1 MGLFGPAKMC
11 ALCGGK
17 VGLLGGH
24 KLANGLY
31 ICGDC
36 TDKCTPGAKY
46 LFEGM
51 SPEDV
56 KSNMA
61 LAVKNKKKGEDLFST
76 TRIFYTCYR
85 HDKPVLEVDETHAWF
100 KDKTNEEG
108 WVYDL
113 DAVSNYSMRLDSYRI
128 DPDDKEEYERYQ
140 WAFSPEFYT
149 RYPDLPRVPQGERI
163 SNAMLS
169 LKFMNNELGVKE
181 LDISLLPNFFT
192 DREDYMA
199 AFDCCNEFF
208 AFMKERNM
216 YKNMQRNAPN
226 MYGGGA
232 PVSQSDN
239 MDALKKMHDLLEA
252 GIITQAEFDAKK
264 KQLLGI

>member
-36 TDKCTPGAKY
+36 TDQCTPGAKN

-56 KSNMA
+56 KANMA
-61 LAVKNKKKGEDLFST
+61 LAEENIKKGQEVFSA
-76 TRIFYTCYR
+76 TRIFYAGYR
-85 HDKPVLEVDETHAWF
+85 HDKEILEVDENHAWF
-100 KDKTNEEG
+100 KDMTNNQG

-113 DAVSNYSMRLDSYRI
+113 DAVSNYTMRLDTYKI
-128 DPDDKEEYERYQ
+128 DADDKDEYERFK

-149 RYPDLPRVPQGERI
+149 RYPELPHVPEGERT
-163 SNAMLS
+163 SNATLS
-169 LKFMNNELGVKE
+169 LRFMNNELGVTE
-181 LDISLLPNFFT
+181 LEISLLPNFFT
-192 DREDYMA
+192 DREDYMSS
-199 AFDCCNEFF
+199 FDCCNEFIQ
-208 AFMKERNM
+208 FMKERSM

-226 MYGGGA
+226 MFGGGA
-232 PVSQSDN
+232 AVSQSDN
-239 MDALKKMHDLLEA
+239 MDALKKMHELLQA

-264 KQLLGI
+264 KQLLGT

>member
-1 MGLFGPAKMC
+1 MDM
-11 ALCGGK
+11 
-17 VGLLGGH
+17 
-24 KLANGLY
+24 
-31 ICGDC
+31 
-36 TDKCTPGAKY
+36 
-46 LFEGM
+46 
-51 SPEDV
+51 
-56 KSNMA
+56 
-61 LAVKNKKKGEDLFST
+61 
-76 TRIFYTCYR
+76 
-85 HDKPVLEVDETHAWF
+85 
-100 KDKTNEEG
+100 TNSQG

-113 DAVSNYSMRLDSYRI
+113 DAVSNYTMRLDTYKI
-128 DPDDKEEYERYQ
+128 DDNDKEEYERYK

-163 SNAMLS
+163 SNIMLS
-169 LKFMNNELGVKE
+169 LRFMNNELGVTE

-192 DREDYMA
+192 DREDYMS

-226 MYGGGA
+226 LFGGGGA
-232 PVSQSDN
+232 AVSQSDN

-252 GIITQAEFDAKK
+252 GIITQAEYDAKK